1 MEFKDFYIKKHKVLK
16 AIRNYFELTGA
27 IEVITDILRNYPN
40 LDSNIYPLEVEY
52 FKSDRKKRLG
62 YLHTSPEY
70 EMKII
75 LSKIKRDIY
84 QITKVFRNYE
94 GSKIHK
100 TEFLMLEWY
109 RVDYDLDD
117 LMEDTKNIFIQSAF
131 SIYKKTKIK
140 FNGREYDLSNWEKLT
155 VEEAFYRYTK
165 VDIYDKKSMYNFL
178 KNSPLKHSNINPD
191 DWEELFYTIYSF
203 YIENN
208 LGKDKPTFIYNY
220 PKELGALSE
229 IKGNIAKRFEAYIG
243 GVELVNGYQELRDSR
258 LLKEILQQ
266 DIDKKYRETGKR
278 YNLDIDFINSIKD
291 LPKCS
296 GASLGVDRLLMVLL
310 DLKGIV

>member
-1 MEFKDFYIKKHKVLK
+1 MEFKDLYIKKYKVLK
-16 AIRNYFELTGA
+16 AIRTYFELTGA
-27 IEVITDILRNYPN
+27 IEVITDILRDYPN
-40 LDSNIYPLEVEY
+40 LDSNIYPLEVKY
-52 FKSDRKKRLG
+52 FKSDGRKKLG

-109 RVDYDLDD
+109 RVEYNLDD
-117 LMEDTKNIFIQSAF
+117 LMEDTKNIFIQSAL
-131 SIYKKTKIK
+131 SIYKKTKIR
-140 FNGREYDLSNWEKLT
+140 FNGIEYDLSNWEKLT

-165 VDIYDKKSMYNFL
+165 VDIYDKNSLYKFL
-178 KNSPLKHSNINPD
+178 INSPLKHSNINPNN
-191 DWEELFYTIYSF
+191 WEELFYTVYSF

-229 IKGNIAKRFEAYIG
+229 IEGSIAKRFEAYIG
-243 GVELVNGYQELRDSR
+243 GIELVNGYQELRDSR

-278 YNLDIDFINSIKD
+278 YNLDRNFINSVKD

-296 GASLGVDRLLMVLL
+296 GASLGIDRLFMVLL
-310 DLKGIV
+310 DLKKIV